1 MRGLIGVL
9 LILSGIIIC
18 VFGGLV
24 YLIYGIWDIYQTWDS
39 ITFGSLMWD
48 IFLLLIRDVISIC
61 VGVILCSMGVLIAD
75 MKKS

>member
-9 LILSGIIIC
+9 LILSGILIC

-24 YLIYGIWDIYQTWDS
+24 YLIYGIWDIYQTWDN